1 MFIPCTARGS
11 TTLFSSTTCAE
22 GGCWAASVL
31 DAASAAPS
39 RVVAARRRGGTIASD
54 AHEHKHTGRRAA
66 LLKSGARE
74 LAWPLNGR
82 LGTLQTARC
91 APPPCPSCHTSR
103 ACVEAPT
110 QPRAASTRAGVRCT
124 VAPPLGWR
132 RGALC
137 NDGRSEAPGVMEA
150 HRGGW
155 RWPLHRPVRGLYVRS
170 ARHEL
175 AAGAKARARERREG
189 RSPRA
194 TTREGGGERGALA
207 CGSRAARALCDPSPV
222 GGARAV
228 SCCCAG
234 ARHSG
239 AGERR
244 AATDDSPFFPPLPG
258 AGGFALG
265 AGPYPCF

>member
-1 MFIPCTARGS
+1 MATILQTWHSCLALCR
-11 TTLFSSTTCAE
+11 L
-22 GGCWAASVL
+22 
-31 DAASAAPS
+31 
-39 RVVAARRRGGTIASD
+39 RAARRLPAP
-54 AHEHKHTGRRAA
+54 RATQVVPVSRPPLSRA
-66 LLKSGARE
+66 QHPRE
-74 LAWPLNGR
+74 LG
-82 LGTLQTARC
+82 C
-91 APPPCPSCHTSR
+91 
-103 ACVEAPT
+103 
-110 QPRAASTRAGVRCT
+110 
-124 VAPPLGWR
+124 VAPLRPPWAGG

-244 AATDDSPFFPPLPG
+244 AATDDSPFFFPTPRGRRLCFG
-258 AGGFALG
+258 SRAVSLFLG
-265 AGPYPCF
+265 LLDIYLSLWH

>member
-66 LLKSGARE
+66 LLKSGAR
-74 LAWPLNGR
+74 ACVATCRLN
-82 LGTLQTARC
+82 TLQTARC

-132 RGALC
+132 ARGTVQRWQKRGTRCHGGAPRWLALASSPTC
-137 NDGRSEAPGVMEA
+137 T
-150 HRGGW
+150 
-155 RWPLHRPVRGLYVRS
+155 WPLCEVCS
-170 ARHEL
+170 
-175 AAGAKARARERREG
+175 ARARR
-189 RSPRA
+189 
-194 TTREGGGERGALA
+194 GGKSASA
-207 CGSRAARALCDPSPV
+207 RAAR
-222 GGARAV
+222 GAQPEGDHEGRRRRKRRSRVWLAR
-228 SCCCAG
+228 CA
-234 ARHSG
+234 R
-239 AGERR
+239 
-244 AATDDSPFFPPLPG
+244 LV
-258 AGGFALG
+258 
-265 AGPYPCF
+265 